1 VHASWF
7 DYKVWVSQKSKNQK
21 FCERNVIKDQTKTIQ
36 KKSNGG
42 GLLFIKTIN
51 LLGMLRIER
60 VKNKEGN
67 IFMARNQNSI
77 INYINNLPS
86 MKF

>member
-1 VHASWF
+1 MN
-7 DYKVWVSQKSKNQK
+7 NQK
-21 FCERNVIKDQTKTIQ
+21 FCERNVIKDQTKTHT
-36 KKSNGG
+36 KKSNDG

-67 IFMARNQNSI
+67 IFMERNQNSI
-77 INYINNLPS
+77 TN
-86 MKF
+86 